1 MQYRSDSSSYESL
14 RFFVPKITKRGIIM
28 DITLRSMT
36 REERIYSYTQ
46 SSQIGSQTGNIG
58 HLRADMDS
66 GGESFFSTWFD
77 FRKDLKTG
85 EFKAELDD
93 VINHFRFSDVLG
105 EDFLKNRT
113 ALSKY
118 CFAHPEASNQDF
130 RDFFFRADTEEY
142 AYLFRLNPYKG
153 EYNMY
158 CYCYRR
164 DWLDHHL
171 KEAQRGIR
179 FIDSDYRGQ
188 FWLRDGGKIRI
199 TFRDDVQERICR
211 YIDSTHFEYG
221 TGPLSIFHIA
231 EFAEWVEAAGAHVEP
246 VNEADISKDS
256 QRTSM
261 DRGR

>member
-1 MQYRSDSSSYESL
+1 
-14 RFFVPKITKRGIIM
+14 M
-28 DITLRSMT
+28 DYTLQPMT
-36 REERIYSYTQ
+36 DPERLYAYTQ

-66 GGESFFSTWFD
+66 NGEGFFSTWWD
-77 FRKDLKTG
+77 CRSDLKTD
-85 EFKAELDD
+85 EFKEEFNEL
-93 VINHFRFSDVLG
+93 INSLREEGQPLH
-105 EDFLKNRT
+105 NRT

-118 CFAHPEASNQDF
+118 YFSHPEASNQDF
-130 RDFFFRADTEEY
+130 RDFFFRADTGNY
-142 AYLFRLNPYKG
+142 AYMFRLNPNRG
-153 EYNMY
+153 EYNMFL
-158 CYCYRR
+158 YCYRR

-179 FIDSDYRGQ
+179 FIDSDYREQ
-188 FWLRDGGKIRI
+188 FRLRDGGKIRV

-246 VNEADISKDS
+246 VNKADIIRDPQK
-256 QRTSM
+256 TSM